1 MANNLLSVWGTVGSV
16 LLAIL
21 ILLVMVTIH
30 EFGHYIAGKI
40 FHFKIDEFSVG
51 FGPALF
57 KHKSKKT
64 GELFAL
70 RIIPLGGY
78 CAFAGE
84 DGLEEEEKKDENKEE
99 PFSDLS
105 TPPVTSAEQNQGSSA
120 QGNATVPTSAQ
131 GNTISSTQGN
141 TSVSSSASGEDTTS
155 CPPPASGKDN
165 VSCPPLASG
174 KDNVSC
180 PPPASGGGVG
190 EGGRPQTERP
200 DTSGYFTRRPCWQ
213 RIIVL
218 ISGALMN
225 YLLALFLIIVG
236 FLSYG
241 QTMVAVYKTEEA
253 EGEFAAYSLQ
263 DLDIFL
269 QIEGKDLYLTSDI
282 AQALNGK
289 KRGDLVKMRVSR
301 AFGVEWK
308 EEEEGE
314 RPTFDH
320 REEMEISV
328 MLRSDV
334 TVKNSADFT
343 SVWDALGVKYEHRE
357 DKSDGYFLANAIYKF
372 GFGEALGRAF
382 VYSFKIAGSIFKVIG
397 ELLTGKLGLS
407 AFGGPVTT
415 IRMTSEIASRGFRYF
430 LEIAGYIGVNLA
442 VFNLLPIPALDGSK
456 VVFTAIEWVRG
467 KPISRKV
474 EAIIHAVGFILL
486 LGFAV
491 LVDILQF
498 VL

>member
-1 MANNLLSVWGTVGSV
+1 MINDLLSVWSTIGSV
-16 LLAIL
+16 VLAIL

-30 EFGHYIAGKI
+30 EFGHYIAGKLL
-40 FHFKIDEFSVG
+40 HFKIDEFSVG
-51 FGPALF
+51 FGPAIF
-57 KHKSKKT
+57 KHTSKKT
-64 GELFAL
+64 GMLFAV
-70 RIIPLGGY
+70 RVIPLGGY

-84 DGLEEEEKKDENKEE
+84 DGLAEENGRADAEKDAQ
-99 PFSDLS
+99 PFAELS
-105 TPPVTSAEQNQGSSA
+105 SPADGTAPSTEGS
-120 QGNATVPTSAQ
+120 PTSTESQ
-131 GNTISSTQGN
+131 RSSPP
-141 TSVSSSASGEDTTS
+141 SVSRD
-155 CPPPASGKDN
+155 
-165 VSCPPLASG
+165 V
-174 KDNVSC
+174 VSC
-180 PPPASGGGVG
+180 PPPASEKGISSCSPPASEKGISSCSPHASGGEVG
-190 EGGRPQTERP
+190 EGGRPRPERTAP
-200 DTSGYFTRRPCWQ
+200 ADTSGYFTNRPCWA

-218 ISGALMN
+218 VSGALMN
-225 YLLALFLIIVG
+225 YLLALVLIIVG
-236 FLSYG
+236 FLAYG
-241 QTMVAVYKTEEA
+241 QTMVAVYKMEEA

-269 QIEGKDLYLTSDI
+269 QIEGKNLYLTSDI

-289 KRGDLVKMRVSR
+289 KKGDLVTMRVSR
-301 AFGVEWK
+301 ACGLQW
-308 EEEEGE
+308 EEDETGRE
-314 RPTFDH
+314 RPAFDH
-320 REEMEISV
+320 REETDVTV

-343 SVWDALGVKYEHRE
+343 SVWNALGVKYDEGSE
-357 DKSDGYFLANAIYKF
+357 SSSEGYYLANAVYRF

-382 VYSFKIAGSIFKVIG
+382 LYSFKIAGSIFKIIG

-474 EAIIHAVGFILL
+474 EAIIHAVGFVLL